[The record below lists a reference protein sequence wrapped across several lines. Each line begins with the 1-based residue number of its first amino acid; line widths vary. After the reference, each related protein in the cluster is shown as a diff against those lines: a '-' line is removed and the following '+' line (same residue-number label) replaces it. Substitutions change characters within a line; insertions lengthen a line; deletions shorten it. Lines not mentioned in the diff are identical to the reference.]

1 MKTLGTISLVM
12 MLLLAACVPIQPET
26 ATVGA
31 ADTVAATSSTDAG
44 LATLKA
50 LLQDPEFALEMASW
64 LDAAYYK
71 GQGEPVPDFLTEED
85 KTAVKEK
92 SVAEEKIAMNLAGF
106 YALEAGLG
114 VLVERTGESPTAIL
128 GKIVDGTLPEEDM
141 LLLARFANATWKAGQ
156 PFRALDRITR
166 DAFIP
171 AAMLSQAELEKD
183 FVQIVAA
190 AEKLLEKMQGVADAD
205 TTVQLQTV
213 KGLMQDPEFAL
224 EMASWLD
231 AAYYKGQGEAVP
243 DFLTEEDKTA
253 VKEKSV
259 AEEKIAMNLAG
270 FYALE
275 AGLGVLVERTGE
287 SPKAI
292 LTKIADGTLDQ
303 KDMLLMAR
311 FANATWKAGQ
321 PFRALDRVTRDTFI
335 PAAMLSQAELEK
347 DFVQIVAAAEKLLEK
362 MQ

>member
-1 MKTLGTISLVM
+1 MKKLSTIILLL
-12 MLLLAACVPIQPET
+12 MLLLAACVPIQPEMESGNPT
-26 ATVGA
+26 
-31 ADTVAATSSTDAG
+31 DTSAATNSTDLQ
-44 LATLKA
+44 LATLKV
-50 LLQDPEFALEMASW
+50 LLQDPAFALEMASW

-71 GQGEPVPDFLTEED
+71 GQGEPVPDFLTPED
-85 KTAVKEK
+85 EAAVKEK

-114 VLVERTGESPTAIL
+114 VLAERTGESPEAIL
-128 GKIVDGTLPEEDM
+128 TEIVNGTLPEEDM

-156 PFRALDRITR
+156 PFRSLERITR

-171 AAMLSQAELEKD
+171 AAMLSDTELQKD
-183 FVQIVAA
+183 FDQIVAA
-190 AEKLLEKMQGVADAD
+190 SEKLLEKMQGDAGADSAS
-205 TTVQLQTV
+205 QLETLKQ
-213 KGLMQDPEFAL
+213 LLQDPAFAL

-231 AAYYKGQGEAVP
+231 AAYYKGQGEPVP
-243 DFLTEEDKTA
+243 DFLTPEDEAA

-275 AGLGVLVERTGE
+275 AGLGVLTERTGE
-287 SPKAI
+287 SPEAI
-292 LTKIADGTLDQ
+292 LTEIVNGTLPEE
-303 KDMLLMAR
+303 DMLLLAR

-321 PFRALDRVTRDTFI
+321 PFRSLERITRDAFI
-335 PAAMLSQAELEK
+335 PAAILSDTELQK
-347 DFVQIVAAAEKLLEK
+347 DFDQIVAASEILLEK